1 MMKEKCRKS
10 LMEAAVQT
18 FEDLG
23 MMLLNEELTK
33 EQREAKIEASVM
45 VTFEGPF
52 TGRLEVTVYGAVTK
66 KLASNI
72 SGSEEISSDILSLDA
87 LGEIANV
94 ICGNV
99 LPRIA
104 GSKEIF
110 HLTSPQSLDTVS
122 ESQKGAGLDL
132 LADAK
137 LGLEDG
143 RAEINLFVD
152 QTADK
157 ILEGV

>member
-1 MMKEKCRKS
+1 MKEKCQKS

-23 MMLLNEELTK
+23 MMLLNEELTL
-33 EQREAKIEASVM
+33 EQREAKSEASVM

-52 TGRLEVTVYGAVTK
+52 TGRLEVTVFGTVTM

-122 ESQKGAGLDL
+122 KSQTGAGLDL

>member
-1 MMKEKCRKS
+1 
-10 LMEAAVQT
+10 
-18 FEDLG
+18 
-23 MMLLNEELTK
+23 MLL
-33 EQREAKIEASVM
+33 S
-45 VTFEGPF
+45 
-52 TGRLEVTVYGAVTK
+52 GAVTK

-122 ESQKGAGLDL
+122 ESQTRAGLDL

>member
-33 EQREAKIEASVM
+33 EQREAKSEASVM
-45 VTFEGPF
+45 ITFDGPF

-66 KLASNI
+66 KLVSNI

-122 ESQKGAGLDL
+122 KSQTGAGLDL

>member
-1 MMKEKCRKS
+1 MMKEKCQKN
-10 LMEAAVQT
+10 LMGEAVQT

-33 EQREAKIEASVM
+33 EQREAKSEASVM

-52 TGRLEVTVYGAVTK
+52 TGRLEVSVYGAVTK

-72 SGSEEISSDILSLDA
+72 SGSDEISSDILSLDA

-122 ESQKGAGLDL
+122 KSQKGAGLDL

-157 ILEGV
+157 IIEGV

>member
-1 MMKEKCRKS
+1 MKEKCRKS

-33 EQREAKIEASVM
+33 EQREAKSEASVM

-87 LGEIANV
+87 LGEMLGARLA
-94 ICGNV
+94 CG
-99 LPRIA
+99 
-104 GSKEIF
+104 EE
-110 HLTSPQSLDTVS
+110 LDH
-122 ESQKGAGLDL
+122 
-132 LADAK
+132 
-137 LGLEDG
+137 
-143 RAEINLFVD
+143 FVD
-152 QTADK
+152 HDAAGAASPVAD
-157 ILEGV
+157 LGPGRGDGPARPAARRRRAAHLLL

>member
-1 MMKEKCRKS
+1 MKEKCRKS

-23 MMLLNEELTK
+23 MMLLNEEITK
-33 EQREAKIEASVM
+33 EQREAKSEASVM
-45 VTFEGPF
+45 ITFDGPF
-52 TGRLEVTVYGAVTK
+52 TGRLEVSVYGAVTE

-122 ESQKGAGLDL
+122 KSQEGAGLDL